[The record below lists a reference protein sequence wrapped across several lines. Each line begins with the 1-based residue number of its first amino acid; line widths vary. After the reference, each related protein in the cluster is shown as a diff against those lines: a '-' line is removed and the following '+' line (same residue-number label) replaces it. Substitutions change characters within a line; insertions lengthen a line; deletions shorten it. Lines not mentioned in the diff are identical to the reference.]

1 MTVQYHVHKAAH
13 LICTT
18 IVDRKRFVWRDY
30 TINSRLSV
38 IALQNRWLLAVK
50 MALPRLKRGHV
61 KLVLL
66 LLTVRAGEDDK
77 EFGGP
82 PDSNRSSLTH
92 YNPIPSKGD
101 TLFAVSPPRKI
112 VPTNLSS
119 TNTSPFTTSTM
130 TEFVVVADGA

>member
-1 MTVQYHVHKAAH
+1 MAGLYDQFEAQ
-13 LICTT
+13 C
-18 IVDRKRFVWRDY
+18 
-30 TINSRLSV
+30 NRLAESMV
-38 IALQNRWLLAVK
+38 TRGKNGATALEEG
-50 MALPRLKRGHV
+50 PREAGPPP
-61 KLVLL
+61 
-66 LLTVRAGEDDK
+66 ADGEGEDDK